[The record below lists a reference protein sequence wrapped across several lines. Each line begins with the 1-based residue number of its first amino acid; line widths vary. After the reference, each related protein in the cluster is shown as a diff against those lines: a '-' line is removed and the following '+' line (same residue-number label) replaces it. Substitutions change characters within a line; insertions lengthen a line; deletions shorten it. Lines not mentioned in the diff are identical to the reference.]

1 MSSLAHDSF
10 PDDGVDNDLAGEFSA
25 GVPANDVNNGANSNS
40 LLDKYTPSSNDELLK
55 HSALGVQTQPA
66 ANALANLL
74 ADLPVEQLHKLQLA
88 INTEIR
94 RAGITFTVYDE
105 SGNIDRPWPLD
116 AIPRIIDAQEW
127 QSTEQGLIQR
137 LKALNCFLSDIYS
150 RQQIVRD
157 GIIPAALIES
167 SNNFFR
173 PCIGM
178 QPAFDTWAHI
188 CGTDLVRD
196 ESGTFRVLEDNLRVP
211 SGVSYMLENRRVMKR
226 VAPEMFATS
235 NVLPVDDYTT
245 NLKQMLE
252 SLSPNDT
259 ANIAVLTPGIFNS
272 AYFEHAYLARE
283 TGSILVEG
291 RDLVVSERD
300 GFVYADTI
308 HGMQR
313 IDVIYRRVDDRF
325 LDPECMNPQSTL
337 GVKGLMRAW
346 NEGKVGMAN
355 TPGTGVAD
363 DKVIYSYVPDM
374 IKYYLN
380 ESPLIANV
388 DTYRCSDNHSLA
400 YVLDNLQD
408 LVIKPANESGGYG
421 MLMGPDS
428 TAQQRKEFYKLLN
441 ESPRNY
447 IAQPVVQLST
457 CPTVTGPGLGAR
469 HVDLRPYV
477 IQGERSSVT
486 TGGLTRVALRN
497 GSLIV
502 NSSQGGGSKDTWVV
516 KC

>member
-1 MSSLAHDSF
+1 MSSLAHNRF
-10 PDDGVDNDLAGEFSA
+10 PDDSLDNESAGELANAIASNNNLLEKYLPSA
-25 GVPANDVNNGANSNS
+25 
-40 LLDKYTPSSNDELLK
+40 NDELLVRTEQG
-55 HSALGVQTQPA
+55 AFTQPGA
-66 ANALANLL
+66 QALAELL
-74 ADLPVEQLHKLQLA
+74 NEMPVDQLHHLQFA

-105 SGNIDRPWPLD
+105 GENIDRPWPLD
-116 AIPRIIDAQEW
+116 AIPRIIDAKEW
-127 QSTEQGLIQR
+127 QATEPGLIQR
-137 LKALNCFLSDIYS
+137 LKALNCFLADIYS

-157 GIIPAALIES
+157 GIIPAVLIET
-167 SNNFFR
+167 SNNFCR

-188 CGTDLVRD
+188 SGTDLVRD

-211 SGVSYMLENRRVMKR
+211 SGVSYMLENRRMMKR
-226 VAPEMFATS
+226 VAPEMFSTVD
-235 NVLPVDDYTT
+235 VLPVDDYTAD
-245 NLKQMLE
+245 LKAMLE

-259 ANIAVLTPGIFNS
+259 ATIAVLTPGIFNS

-283 TGSILVEG
+283 TGAILVEG
-291 RDLVVSERD
+291 RDLVVSDRD

-308 HGMQR
+308 HGLQR
-313 IDVIYRRVDDRF
+313 IDVIYRRVDDKF
-325 LDPECMNPQSTL
+325 LDPECMNPQSKI
-337 GVKGLMRAW
+337 GVRGLMRAW

-363 DKVIYSYVPDM
+363 DKVIYSYVPEM

-380 ESPLIANV
+380 ESPLIANI
-388 DTYRCSDNHSLA
+388 DTYRCFEDHSLA
-400 YVLDNLQD
+400 YVLDNMQD

-428 TAQQRKEFYKLLN
+428 TAQQRKHFHKLLN
-441 ESPRNY
+441 ESPRDY

-477 IQGERSSVT
+477 IQGAQSSVT